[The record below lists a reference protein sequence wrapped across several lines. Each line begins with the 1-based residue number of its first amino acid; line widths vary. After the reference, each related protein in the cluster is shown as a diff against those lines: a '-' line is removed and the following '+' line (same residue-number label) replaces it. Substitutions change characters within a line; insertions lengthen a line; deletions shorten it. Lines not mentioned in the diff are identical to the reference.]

1 MTAGRA
7 NDAAWILL
15 DGQAELTVGR
25 KVREVLKRGDVF
37 GLPSMFTRRDSV
49 ADVVA
54 RTPLRALVASHKQFN
69 SLVAEP
75 EVEIRFKLGGPYRR
89 EFRRCGGG

>member
-1 MTAGRA
+1 M
-7 NDAAWILL
+7 
-15 DGQAELTVGR
+15 
-25 KVREVLKRGDVF
+25 
-37 GLPSMFTRRDSV
+37 

-75 EVEIRFKLGGPYRR
+75 EVEIRFKAAVFDRFRDEIDKLTEVSRR
-89 EFRRCGGG
+89 PRAAKKKA